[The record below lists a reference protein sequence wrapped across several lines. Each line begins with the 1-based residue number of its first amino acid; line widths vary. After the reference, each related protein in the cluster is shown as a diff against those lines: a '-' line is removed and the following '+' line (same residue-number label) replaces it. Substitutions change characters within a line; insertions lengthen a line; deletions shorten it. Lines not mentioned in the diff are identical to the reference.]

1 MKFIFCLF
9 HLLITSIFYYVQF
22 RNYMS
27 SKEVLNSSITA
38 YFGRQV
44 SCNFQV
50 HHNLKCWFCQRIWRQ
65 NYVSAQDSWYG
76 SRINSSG
83 MKRLKNPRNV
93 LFPFFFILQFF
104 HQSTEGFLIV
114 LDSMVGSRS
123 LSFCFSFSEKKHSVD
138 WGKSFSQSAGKKMG
152 LLGTNKT
159 ISVTQL
165 QSHLRLLC

>member
-1 MKFIFCLF
+1 
-9 HLLITSIFYYVQF
+9 
-22 RNYMS
+22 
-27 SKEVLNSSITA
+27 
-38 YFGRQV
+38 
-44 SCNFQV
+44 
-50 HHNLKCWFCQRIWRQ
+50 
-65 NYVSAQDSWYG
+65 
-76 SRINSSG
+76 

-165 QSHLRLLC
+165 QSHLRLRCSAQPKVFLHLLYLTVSTFQNGQRRSFFITIKGEHRC